1 MVEIHLMPVG
11 GRGEQTTSA
20 QPSLQESCTSA
31 LAALARLPVKQA
43 DSSS

>member
-20 QPSLQESCTSA
+20 QPSLQESCASP
-31 LAALARLPVKQA
+31 LAALARLFASKA
-43 DSSS
+43 G